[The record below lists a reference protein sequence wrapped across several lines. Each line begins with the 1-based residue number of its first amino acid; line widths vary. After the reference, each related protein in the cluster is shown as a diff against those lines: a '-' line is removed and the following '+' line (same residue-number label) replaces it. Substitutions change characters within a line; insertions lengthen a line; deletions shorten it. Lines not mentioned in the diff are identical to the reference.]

1 MELNLQHED
10 LLIKL
15 RAKLNEEK
23 IKLWEPPY
31 YQADND
37 RSQNLRDLALK
48 YSSQLLQDDETVF
61 SALRELQLHSLDRSK
76 ANAEYKETGLATFR
90 VKANVSG
97 QKPVVLKIQKKLEV
111 PGSDLIETVA
121 KEISV
126 GTDRIKLICNGKI
139 IKPTMNLN
147 EQNIK
152 NGVQIMAL
160 IMGEAPENVK
170 KENDMYMEMKST
182 RDDALLLTD
191 CAEELT
197 GDDEYLKLEDQSG
210 KALQLP
216 AAERRSL
223 TVGLALH
230 ERGRAAVQQKDY
242 TLALVLLLEAD
253 RQFSECSSNLL
264 KSVDNIAVLQLDISW
279 CYLHLQNLA
288 SATDVASRLQRAE
301 ASFKD
306 TYGENHERLIAL
318 KGNAANERVLFM
330 RLYLLQGIVAYHQN
344 KREEARRLFD
354 KAENEMNFLRVDDGS
369 VAALME
375 LGWTR
380 SQARTGLRAAAGHV
394 DRAHQLLEERSEERE
409 RERERHRQEREERAL
424 GRCADG
430 SPVSAALLA
439 GLLDMGCARRLALL
453 ALKNSNNNVAE
464 ALYLMQERRELLQ
477 DSDASSS
484 DPETPSSDD
493 STLEPDNKLAAELEA
508 MGYDLDDAR
517 IALKLSR
524 NQLGG
529 ALDILLGGQLRD
541 VGDPSTS
548 SAAASKKRLRKLKR
562 EKREKRRQERDSA
575 LKRLKTSVKTE
586 DDDYLDTSLV
596 DEEEFLAKYKSLL

>member
-1 MELNLQHED
+1 
-10 LLIKL
+10 
-15 RAKLNEEK
+15 
-23 IKLWEPPY
+23 
-31 YQADND
+31 
-37 RSQNLRDLALK
+37 
-48 YSSQLLQDDETVF
+48 
-61 SALRELQLHSLDRSK
+61 
-76 ANAEYKETGLATFR
+76 
-90 VKANVSG
+90 
-97 QKPVVLKIQKKLEV
+97 
-111 PGSDLIETVA
+111 
-121 KEISV
+121 
-126 GTDRIKLICNGKI
+126 
-139 IKPTMNLN
+139 
-147 EQNIK
+147 
-152 NGVQIMAL
+152 MAL

-508 MGYDLDDAR
+508 MGYNLDDAR

>member
-529 ALDILLGGQLRD
+529 ALDILLGGQLR
-541 VGDPSTS
+541 G
-548 SAAASKKRLRKLKR
+548 R
-562 EKREKRRQERDSA
+562 E
-575 LKRLKTSVKTE
+575 
-586 DDDYLDTSLV
+586 Y
-596 DEEEFLAKYKSLL
+596 

>member
-409 RERERHRQEREERAL
+409 RERERHRQER
-424 GRCADG
+424 
-430 SPVSAALLA
+430 
-439 GLLDMGCARRLALL
+439 
-453 ALKNSNNNVAE
+453 
-464 ALYLMQERRELLQ
+464 
-477 DSDASSS
+477 
-484 DPETPSSDD
+484 
-493 STLEPDNKLAAELEA
+493 
-508 MGYDLDDAR
+508 
-517 IALKLSR
+517 
-524 NQLGG
+524 
-529 ALDILLGGQLRD
+529 
-541 VGDPSTS
+541 
-548 SAAASKKRLRKLKR
+548 
-562 EKREKRRQERDSA
+562 
-575 LKRLKTSVKTE
+575 
-586 DDDYLDTSLV
+586 
-596 DEEEFLAKYKSLL
+596 